1 MWSLFSYPIVLAAA
15 GIFVPW
21 IWIAGN
27 LLAAKLLGAPV
38 LRAGL
43 GFGPALVE
51 RRWGA
56 TSLRLSLIPF
66 GGTFSLESR
75 PERGQVLRRML
86 LTFVGPLCVLLA
98 AVLGLFLLNWSNLP
112 GAAPAAVVGQ
122 VQPGTPAAAAKL
134 QPGDT
139 ITAVEGQPIRF
150 WSDLRNTVATRPG
163 QATRLTIE
171 RTLPAGV
178 KTLRLSITPRGV
190 SLPSGERVG
199 QIGIS
204 PDEAASQIGIGDTV
218 GGGARAGLLTGDVI
232 LEVNGRSV
240 RRWSQL
246 ARELRRG
253 SGEVLRLSYARPATP
268 GLGWPEILASPRG
281 EATLKPRGKPSP
293 LRGLRPGWHFVA
305 RVLPGAPQSVQP
317 IVAGSRIT
325 QIDGTP
331 MERWR
336 RRGKQ
341 REHTVQWTDPYGM
354 QQSTR
359 LSTAELERVR
369 PLSFPFPP
377 RGRWVTYWALFV
389 APPEL
394 PADSSAGAVWRRT
407 WPLIEGSYAGVLR
420 LLLGHAP
427 RKTVGGPVVITTR
440 QAAETLP
447 ALHYLLMSLLLLTP
461 LCMLPLP
468 PLPGG
473 QLPLL
478 GIEAARGRPVQRRTR
493 LAMIFIGLGLL
504 LLLLLFAFSRDL
516 LRVLN

>member
-1 MWSLFSYPIVLAAA
+1 VWSLFSYPIVLVAA

-43 GFGPALVE
+43 GIGPALVE

-98 AVLGLFLLNWSNLP
+98 TVLGLFLLNWSNLP
-112 GAAPAAVVGQ
+112 ATAPAAVVGH

-139 ITAVEGQPIRF
+139 ITAVEGRPIRF
-150 WSDLRNTVATRPG
+150 WSELRNTVAARPG

-171 RTLPAGV
+171 RTLLAGV

-190 SLPSGERVG
+190 SHPSGERVG
-199 QIGIS
+199 QIGIM
-204 PDEAASQIGIGDTV
+204 PDEVASQIGIGDSS

-246 ARELRRG
+246 AQELRRG
-253 SGEVLRLSYARPATP
+253 GGEVLRLSYARPAMP
-268 GLGWPEILASPRG
+268 GLEWPEILALPRH
-281 EATLKPRGKPSP
+281 EASVTPRARQSP
-293 LRGLRPGWHFVA
+293 LRGILPGQHFVA
-305 RVLPGAPQSVQP
+305 RVLPGAPQAVQP

-331 MERWR
+331 VERWR

-341 REHTVQWTDPYGM
+341 REHNVQWTDPYGL
-354 QQSTR
+354 QQRTQ

-369 PLSFPFPP
+369 PLLFPFPP
-377 RGRWVTYWALFV
+377 RGRWVRYWALFV

-407 WPLIEGSYAGVLR
+407 RSLIEGSYAAVLH

-427 RKTVGGPVVITTR
+427 RKTVDGPVVITTR

-447 ALHYLLMSLLLLTP
+447 ALHYLLMSLLLVTP

-478 GIEAARGRPVQRRTR
+478 GIELARGRPLQQRTR

-504 LLLLLFAFSRDL
+504 FLTMLFAFSRDL
-516 LRVLN
+516 LRFLN